1 MALKKTAL
9 QTLSG
14 IAAIGLTLGI
24 AAPANAGG
32 LPENVGN
39 YTGGGVNIRSFD
51 TCVNKVGDTA
61 HVKFEAQHQPLIT
74 SQTHS
79 ITAASGTLALP
90 HNLKN
95 VKIKIVAVG
104 GVDNFEGAEG
114 RGSAKTFVKFDNPIE
129 LPIVDYKDTEYGTVP
144 SLGVE
149 KQEKKQN
156 IDGVEHTNYLPT
168 EEELREDI
176 ASRKVAAMRSV
187 VADKDST
194 DHNTEPF
201 MAPYHSVSAWYG
213 DHDREYDYYQFG
225 NLFMPLSLEIEG
237 DIETTAEE
245 MYATAAVSNL
255 GWKSAGEE
263 MAGSFGYGSQFLNGY
278 PAFQVGFLPPAAP
291 DDENMV
297 KEYQERSSSAGL
309 DISPQ
314 IAPTRELPGDA
325 KYTHIGDDIRPS
337 ARGNVGEA
345 FIRNFSLYRD
355 PNVLFVG
362 SAQNSGED
370 GADIAASHV
379 TLCPAEETPET
390 DVPETDVPDTETPE
404 TETPDTETPETETPE
419 TETPETETPET
430 ETPETETPETEVP
443 NTDTPDTET
452 PETDVPETET
462 PNTDAPDTE
471 TPETEVPN
479 TDVPETDTPE
489 TETPETETPETDT
502 PAPAPSNDGDT
513 GSRTL
518 ASTGASVI
526 GIGVVALVLI
536 GAGIFLSRRK
546 KD

>member
-1 MALKKTAL
+1 M
-9 QTLSG
+9 
-14 IAAIGLTLGI
+14 
-24 AAPANAGG
+24 
-32 LPENVGN
+32 
-39 YTGGGVNIRSFD
+39 
-51 TCVNKVGDTA
+51 
-61 HVKFEAQHQPLIT
+61 
-74 SQTHS
+74 
-79 ITAASGTLALP
+79 
-90 HNLKN
+90 KN

-176 ASRKVAAMRSV
+176 ASRKVAVMRSV

-201 MAPYHSVSAWYG
+201 MDAYHSVSAWYG

-237 DIETTAEE
+237 DIEATADEMYTTA
-245 MYATAAVSNL
+245 ALSNL
-255 GWKSAGEE
+255 GWKSNTEDY
-263 MAGSFGYGSQFLNGY
+263 AGSYAVGSQFLNGY

-291 DDENMV
+291 DDESMV
-297 KEYQERSSSAGL
+297 KEYRERSSSAGL

-345 FIRNFSLYRD
+345 FIKTFSLYRD
-355 PNVLFVG
+355 PNVLYVG

-379 TLCPAEETPET
+379 TLCPASESENPPAPE
-390 DVPETDVPDTETPE
+390 
-404 TETPDTETPETETPE
+404 TETPETETPE

-430 ETPETETPETEVP
+430 ETPETETPETE
-443 NTDTPDTET
+443 T
-452 PETDVPETET
+452 PE
-462 PNTDAPDTE
+462 TE
-471 TPETEVPN
+471 TPETE
-479 TDVPETDTPE
+479 TPETETPETETPETETPETENPETETPETETPETETPETETPETETPETETPE
-489 TETPETETPETDT
+489 TETPETETPETDAPETET
-502 PAPAPSNDGDT
+502 PETDAPETDVTESETPVPPHNDNHNT
-513 GSRTL
+513 ESRHL

-526 GIGVVALVLI
+526 GIGIGAVLLI
-536 GAGIFLSRRK
+536 GAGIFLARRK
-546 KD
+546 KA